1 MSKPAIKVGDILA
14 SDAQTLVNTVNTV
27 GIMGKGIAL
36 QFKKQ
41 FPEMYEDYVRRCKA
55 HEVKLGRP
63 YVYKHLVGHWIL
75 NFPTKD
81 HWRSVSRLSDIVEG
95 LRYLREH
102 YREWGITSIAVPP
115 LGCGHGQLEWR
126 VVGPTLYRHLA
137 QFDIPVEL
145 YAPHDVPDEQLS
157 TAFLGQ
163 EIEAIS
169 VNGHHLPESRIR
181 PSWVALVEIIA
192 RLDRARYRNPVG
204 RTILQKI
211 AYFATAAGI
220 PTELEHVR
228 GSYGPFSAQL
238 KPLVARLENN
248 GLLMEVRHSRMFL
261 VKPGPTYRDAA
272 EVYRDELAQW
282 ELMIDRVVDLFLR
295 VRTDEAEVAATV
307 LFTALRLSKE
317 RMEPPTE
324 MEIFEAVKEWKQ
336 RRKPPLADEDIADAI
351 RQLNMLR
358 WFRARPSHELPLP
371 QDELAAV

>member
-1 MSKPAIKVGDILA
+1 MSKPSVKVGDILA

-36 QFKKQ
+36 HFKKQ

-55 HEVKLGRP
+55 HEVRLGRP
-63 YVYKHLVGHWIL
+63 YLYKHLVGHWIL

-137 QFDIPVEL
+137 QLDIPVEL
-145 YAPHDVPDEQLS
+145 YAPHDAPDEQLS

-163 EIEAIS
+163 DIEAVS
-169 VNGHHLPESRIR
+169 VNGHHLPESKIK

-204 RTILQKI
+204 RTIFQKI

-220 PTELEHVR
+220 PTDLVHVR
-228 GSYGPFSAQL
+228 GSYGPFSAQVR
-238 KPLVARLENN
+238 PLVARLENN
-248 GLLMEVRHSRMFL
+248 GLLREERHGRMFL

-272 EVYRDELAQW
+272 EAYRANLEQW
-282 ELMIDRVVDLFLR
+282 EPMIERVVDLFLR

-307 LFTALRLSKE
+307 LFTATSMSQGRD
-317 RMEPPTE
+317 EPVSE
-324 MEIFEAVKEWKQ
+324 LEVFHAVKDWKQ
-336 RRKPPLADEDIADAI
+336 RRTPPLADVDIAEAI
-351 RQLNMLR
+351 RHLNMLK
-358 WFRARPSHELPLP
+358 WFKVRFSSELPLP
-371 QDELAAV
+371 NDELAAV